1 MYSKYMFKPSPE
13 TFAEWS
19 LADLVDELLTSEPLQ
34 REGKTARTLV
44 KSDALTVVLT
54 ALRAGASLHA
64 HDAPGPV
71 MVVPVRGEVVFEHGD
86 SSSPVAHDGA
96 RALAMGPGLRHTVQA
111 RVDSAFLLIIGPRA

>member
-1 MYSKYMFKPSPE
+1 MFNPSLE
-13 TFAEWS
+13 TFAEWP
-19 LADLVDELLTSEPLQ
+19 LAELVDELLGSEALQ

-64 HDAPGPV
+64 PGPV

-86 SSSPVAHDGA
+86 SSSPVALDGA